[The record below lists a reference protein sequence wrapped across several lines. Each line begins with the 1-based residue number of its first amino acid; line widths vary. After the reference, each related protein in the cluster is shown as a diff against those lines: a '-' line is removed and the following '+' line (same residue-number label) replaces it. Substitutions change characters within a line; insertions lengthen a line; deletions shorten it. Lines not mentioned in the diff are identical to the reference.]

1 MELSV
6 QHSRELNI
14 QDEDCLPLQLM
25 NYSMCPKVR
34 QSHQWRLDNGSLV
47 SDSQES
53 ISGAVTTSK
62 QLWLSY
68 TGSFSDLMYNY

>member
-1 MELSV
+1 MELCV
-6 QHSRELNI
+6 QHSRKLNI

-25 NYSMCPKVR
+25 NYSMYPKVR
-34 QSHQWRLDNGSLV
+34 QSYQWRLDNGSLV

-53 ISGAVTTSK
+53 INGAVTTSK